1 MKSRVSIVALGIL
14 SLISFNTS
22 ATESSKALAPTFAF
36 LSTDTQATGRQ
47 TMGTISII
55 GINGSPSDVSEALA
69 SRTEKQDAGHFR
81 FIEAHVS
88 NNWHATAE
96 LYR

>member
-1 MKSRVSIVALGIL
+1 
-14 SLISFNTS
+14 
-22 ATESSKALAPTFAF
+22 
-36 LSTDTQATGRQ
+36 
-47 TMGTISII
+47 MGTISII